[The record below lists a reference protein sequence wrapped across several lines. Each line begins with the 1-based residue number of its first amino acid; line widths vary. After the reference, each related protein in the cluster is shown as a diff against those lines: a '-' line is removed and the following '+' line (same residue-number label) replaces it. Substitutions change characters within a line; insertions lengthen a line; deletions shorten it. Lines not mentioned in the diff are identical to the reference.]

1 MERTNV
7 RSNEV
12 RVRSLSRIAGMA
24 LDWRLGERILSVRL
38 LLNRI
43 HKLSAI
49 IWLEGPFKSIA
60 IVAMR

>member
-12 RVRSLSRIAGMA
+12 RGRSLGRIAGMA

-43 HKLSAI
+43 HKISAI
-49 IWLEGPFKSIA
+49 IWLEGSF
-60 IVAMR
+60 

>member
-12 RVRSLSRIAGMA
+12 RGRSLSRIAGMA

-49 IWLEGPFKSIA
+49 IWLEGPF
-60 IVAMR
+60 